1 MAAGAAA
8 EIALAGLRLAG
19 APLIILGFLVGL
31 TTYTIYTLATS
42 LANDRARPNEM
53 VLVSAG
59 LLFIYCVGAI
69 AAPALASLLM
79 RAFGPAALFAQ
90 AAIVHVAIA
99 AFALQSL
106 LGDARAAAKA
116 RRPIP

>member
-1 MAAGAAA
+1 
-8 EIALAGLRLAG
+8 
-19 APLIILGFLVGL
+19 
-31 TTYTIYTLATS
+31 
-42 LANDRARPNEM
+42 M

-59 LLFIYCVGAI
+59 LLCIYCVGAI

-106 LGDARAAAKA
+106 VGDARAAAKA